1 MTEIAERFG
10 VSRSSA
16 SRHANRH
23 LSAALVAM
31 RMQTQE
37 ASRASL
43 LERIET
49 LIERGEAMFAAAAH
63 EGKASQALAVLK
75 ELRSLLEL
83 LGKASGE
90 LNERPQVTINLQ
102 TSEEWLQMRSALLG
116 ALLPFPEARV
126 AVAHVLELPTA
137 SVTEEP
143 S

>member
-1 MTEIAERFG
+1 
-10 VSRSSA
+10 
-16 SRHANRH
+16 
-23 LSAALVAM
+23 
-31 RMQTQE
+31 
-37 ASRASL
+37 
-43 LERIET
+43 
-49 LIERGEAMFAAAAH
+49 MFAAAAH

-102 TSEEWLQMRSALLG
+102 TSEEWLQMRSALLD

-126 AVAHVLELPTA
+126 AVADVLELPAA